1 MSKKKGFI
9 AIFLFLSIF
18 IPLISSN
25 VRAHP
30 PEAMVLDYNLNTQ
43 ALNVSI
49 FHSVANP
56 GSHYVN
62 TVRVTVNGS
71 TVVSEVYNS
80 QPDPDLFSYTYNF
93 AASNGSRIEAVAT
106 CSVGGSIAA
115 CIIVG
120 VGSCGQT
127 GGGGQI
133 PGYSR
138 FLIITLITVL
148 VVLPIIYR
156 KLHRKKIPNT

>member
-9 AIFLFLSIF
+9 AIFLLLSIF
-18 IPLISSN
+18 IPLISSD

-30 PEAMVLDYNLNTQ
+30 PEAMLLDYNLNTQ
-43 ALNVSI
+43 TLNISI
-49 FHSVANP
+49 FHSVADP

-62 TVRVTVNGS
+62 SVRVTLNGS
-71 TVVSEVYNS
+71 TVVNQVYSS
-80 QPDPDLFSYTYNF
+80 QPDPNSFSYTYNF

-120 VGSCGQT
+120 VGGCGQT
-127 GGGGQI
+127 SGGGQI
-133 PGYSR
+133 PGYFG

-148 VVLPIIYR
+148 VVLPIISR
-156 KLHRKKIPNT
+156 KLDRKKIQNT

>member
-1 MSKKKGFI
+1 MSKKKGLI
-9 AIFLFLSIF
+9 ALFLFLSIF
-18 IPLISSN
+18 LPLISSE

-30 PEAMVLDYNLNTQ
+30 PEALTLDYNLNTQ
-43 ALNVSI
+43 TLNVSI

-62 TVRVTVNGS
+62 TVRVTRNGT
-71 TVVSEVYNS
+71 TVVSEVYSS
-80 QPDPDLFSYTYNF
+80 QPDPNFFSYTYNF
-93 AASNGSRIEAVAT
+93 VASNGARIEAVAT
-106 CSVGGSIAA
+106 CSVGGSLAA

-120 VGSCGQT
+120 GGSCGQT

-133 PGYSR
+133 PGYSG
-138 FLIITLITVL
+138 FLIVTFVTFLI
-148 VVLPIIYR
+148 VLPIIYR